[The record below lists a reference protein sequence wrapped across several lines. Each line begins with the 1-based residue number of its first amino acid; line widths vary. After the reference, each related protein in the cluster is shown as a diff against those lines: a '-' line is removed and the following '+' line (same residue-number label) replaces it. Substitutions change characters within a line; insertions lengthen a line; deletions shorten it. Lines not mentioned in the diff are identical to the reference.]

1 MMLKNTLD
9 SSRIKILVC
18 CHKKCEIPDN
28 DVFFPIQVGASISDI
43 DLGMQRDDLVSS
55 QACDNISSKN
65 KSYCELTAVYW
76 AWKNIKKL
84 YPNLDYIGL
93 NHYRRYFCFDKF
105 NAFEDVIVK
114 KLSELK
120 DYKLD
125 LPKMSKLLLDKKIIV
140 AKERIYPF
148 PLFVDY
154 CICHISSDI
163 KLLRKI
169 VHDLYP
175 EYDEAFYTVIMRGNM
190 LSHYNMFVMDWK
202 SFDSYCN
209 WLFSILAE
217 ADRLIDIQ
225 NYSVSQKR
233 IFGYMAER
241 LLNVW
246 LFKNDFKLKKFNVY
260 KYDDAVV
267 PVKNSLARKIFYRIR
282 FFISSLAY
290 RPFRKKIP
298 NWDWLKEC

>member
-1 MMLKNTLD
+1 MLKNTLD

-18 CHKKCEIPDN
+18 CHKKCEIPNN
-28 DVFFPIQVGASISDI
+28 DVFLPIQVGASISDI

-84 YPNLDYIGL
+84 YPDLEYIGL
-93 NHYRRYFCFDKF
+93 NHYRRYFCFDKTDV
-105 NAFEDVIVK
+105 FEDVIVES
-114 KLSELK
+114 LSELK
-120 DYKLD
+120 NYKLD
-125 LPKMSKLLLDKKIIV
+125 FVRLSNWLLNKKAIV

-169 VHDLYP
+169 VHDLCP
-175 EYDEAFYTVIMRGNM
+175 DYDESFYRVIMRGNE
-190 LSHYNMFVMDWK
+190 LSHYNMFVMDWN
-202 SFDSYCN
+202 SFDSYCK
-209 WLFSILAE
+209 WLFPILAE
-217 ADRLIDIQ
+217 VERLINIE
-225 NYSVSQKR
+225 NYSASQKR

-241 LLNVW
+241 LFNVW
-246 LFKNDFKLKKFNVY
+246 LFKNEVKLKKLNVY
-260 KYDDAVV
+260 KYDDTK
-267 PVKNSLARKIFYRIR
+267 PVKNPLAKRIFYRIR
-282 FFISSLAY
+282 FFISTLAY
-290 RPFRKKIP
+290 RPFHKKIL
-298 NWDWLKEC
+298 NWDWLKDC